1 MLSRAI
7 RRAGG
12 ERDPYF
18 GQVEL
23 LLPFDD
29 DFSDRSSN
37 RFVPTIIGSPFLGTE
52 SGVGSFWGR
61 VGVFDGTQRLEFA
74 HDPVF
79 NIGTGDFTIELCFTA
94 AGSAATYHLA
104 SQGSGTSV
112 GWGIRLNSN
121 GSMDFLH
128 GSNAFAVAPSG
139 TVDFSMPGSR
149 HYLKVYRAAGL
160 LNRVRGRQPSSG
172 PFNPPD
178 GWTVEGALLSP
189 VSGATNLTNTNPLRI
204 AASRTAGG
212 MFNGVIEEFRLTVGY
227 ARQTPNDRQ
236 RRPWPQK

>member
-37 RFVPTIIGSPFLGTE
+37 RFVPTIIGSPVLNNAV
-52 SGVGSFWGR
+52 GVDNFWGR
-61 VGVFDGTQRLEFA
+61 VGVFGGTQRLEFA
-74 HDPVF
+74 HSPVF
-79 NIGTGDFTIELCFTA
+79 NIGTGDFTIELCFAVT
-94 AGSAATYHLA
+94 GSAATYHLA
-104 SQGSGTSV
+104 SKGSGTSV

-128 GSNAFAVAPSG
+128 GSNSFSLGPAG
-139 TVDFSMPGSR
+139 TVNFSIPGAS
-149 HYLKVYRAAGL
+149 HYVKVYRAGGM
-160 LNRVRGRQPSSG
+160 LNRVRAQRP
-172 PFNPPD
+172 NPD
-178 GWTVEGALLSP
+178 GWIVEGALFTP
-189 VSGATNLTNTNPLRI
+189 VSGATNLTDTNPLRI

-212 MFNGVIEEFRLTVGY
+212 MFNGVLEEFRLTVGY
-227 ARQTPNDRQ
+227 ARQAPNDRQ